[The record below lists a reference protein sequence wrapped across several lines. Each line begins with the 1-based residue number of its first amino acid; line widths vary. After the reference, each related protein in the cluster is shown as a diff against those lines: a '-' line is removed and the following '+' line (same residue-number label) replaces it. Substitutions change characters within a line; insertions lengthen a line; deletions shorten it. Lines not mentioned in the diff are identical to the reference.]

1 MGQQV
6 FIGST
11 ISFKSLRDYI
21 FVHKINKGD
30 TVAIHPQNYEAILE
44 EIKKSEEPIEVPIDV
59 FGVLIVK
66 DTTDT
71 VEPGKVLIIKNEAL
85 QE

>member
-6 FIGST
+6 FIGSK

-21 FVHKINKGD
+21 FDHKVNRGD
-30 TVAIHPQNYEAILE
+30 TIAIHPQNYESILE
-44 EIKKSEEPIEVPIDV
+44 EIRNSEEPIDIPINV
-59 FGVLIVK
+59 FGVLLVK

-71 VEPGKVLIIKNEAL
+71 VEVGKVQIIKNETL

>member
-6 FIGST
+6 FIGSK

-21 FVHKINKGD
+21 FDHKVNQGD
-30 TVAIHPQNYEAILE
+30 SIVIHPQNYENIVE
-44 EIKKSEEPIEVPIDV
+44 EIKNSDEPLDIPINV

-66 DTTDT
+66 DTTNT
-71 VEPGKVLIIKNEAL
+71 VELGKVLIVKNEPL
-85 QE
+85 Q

>member
-6 FIGST
+6 FIGSE

-21 FVHKINKGD
+21 FVHKLEKGD
-30 TVAIHPQNYEAILE
+30 TIAIHPQNYENILE
-44 EIKKSEEPIEVPIDV
+44 EIKNSEEPIDIPINV
-59 FGVLIVK
+59 FGILLVK

-71 VEPGKVLIIKNEAL
+71 VELGKVQIIKNEPL
-85 QE
+85 Q

>member
-6 FIGST
+6 FIGSD

-21 FVHKINKGD
+21 FVHKVNKGD
-30 TVAIHPQNYEAILE
+30 TIAIHPQNYEHILD
-44 EIKKSEEPIEVPIDV
+44 EIRHSEEPIDIPINV
-59 FGVLIVK
+59 FGVLLVK

-71 VEPGKVLIIKNEAL
+71 VELGKVQIIKNEAL